1 MYNERVVFDETQ
13 EIERKSFHKTQWW
26 QHYTKMTDVQ
36 DLTHSLAKVSSTTGV
51 VSQSLSP

>member
-13 EIERKSFHKTQWW
+13 ETERKSFHKTQWW